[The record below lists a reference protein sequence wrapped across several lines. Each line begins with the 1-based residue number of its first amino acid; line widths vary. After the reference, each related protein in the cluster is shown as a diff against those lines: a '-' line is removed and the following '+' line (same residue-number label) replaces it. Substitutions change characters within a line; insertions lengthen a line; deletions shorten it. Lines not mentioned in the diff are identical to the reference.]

1 MPKISSELTTQV
13 RKGSEMTEKVLNSV
27 RATLVKSCLGSNV
40 GCWCFL
46 VNSRSPVLTRNPLMR
61 ANFEILSIRITKHWP
76 NSQSMGGTRV
86 GT

>member
-1 MPKISSELTTQV
+1 MPKISSELNAQV
-13 RKGSEMTEKVLNSV
+13 RKGSEMTGKVLNSV

-61 ANFEILSIRITKHWP
+61 ANFENFEYSHHILPH
-76 NSQSMGGTRV
+76 QGLHV
-86 GT
+86 HVE